1 MVLLIQKLFLQ
12 SLVLATLLLLNPTIS
27 NADIG
32 KITEQ
37 TGSAEIK
44 RATSV
49 IASSLQSGV
58 EMKDAITTANGKTGI
73 TFQDDTKVQITEHSK
88 LIIDTFVYDD
98 SKKTGKLGMKMAL
111 GTIKYASGQIAKSD
125 PQQVVVETPTA
136 TIGVRGTDFSGTVD
150 EIGRSTIVLLPSC
163 PLGWKN
169 IERDCKV
176 GSISVTTDMGTIWLT
191 KPFETVNI
199 QTSMNTP
206 KSSIMNLNLD
216 QINNLIIVT
225 PPKPATIETTTT
237 AVAYNFL
244 DEDLLGKDLL
254 KYDELNRNYL
264 SEYNKLDRNF
274 LDTDYLYNLLDV
286 ANSQLLTNELAEFN
300 ALLPKYTPVSGLK
313 YYIENDFVT
322 LYKETYNAYAQVTTP
337 ITQTMSMTLTQEGI
351 EIKQIVN
358 YAGNTSII
366 IRQSN

>member
-1 MVLLIQKLFLQ
+1 
-12 SLVLATLLLLNPTIS
+12 
-27 NADIG
+27 
-32 KITEQ
+32 
-37 TGSAEIK
+37 
-44 RATSV
+44 
-49 IASSLQSGV
+49 
-58 EMKDAITTANGKTGI
+58 MKDAITTANGKTGI

-150 EIGRSTIVLLPSC
+150 EIGRSTIILLPSC

-191 KPFETVNI
+191 KAFETVNI
-199 QTSMNTP
+199 QTSMNIP

-237 AVAYNFL
+237 GTAYNFL

-286 ANSQLLTNELAEFN
+286 ANSQLLTNELTEFN

-337 ITQTMSMTLTQEGI
+337 ITQTMSMTLNQEGI